1 VYWGGGPTNAV
12 AQGESMLDLVPFEAN
27 VVAEIVRVPRLVRF
41 GGFEVDLRAGEL
53 RKDGA
58 KLKLSSQPF
67 LVLTILLEQPGE
79 VVTREELQER
89 LWPDTFVDVDHNL
102 NTAINKIREVLGD
115 SAESPRFV
123 ETLPRR
129 GYRFIATVDGSSHG
143 PANPAAS
150 ETVVVSAPTA
160 NRSSG
165 KYPSGSKILSY
176 SIAAVLMLVGFSA
189 PWILHKSPPHA
200 QRALTRLTF
209 DDGLQFGATWSPDGR
224 YIAYSSDRG
233 AKLDV
238 WVKQVSGG
246 DPIQITKGKGNNWQP
261 DWSPDGRYIAYRSEE
276 GDGGIFVIPALG
288 GVGLE
293 RRISFF
299 GYHPRWS
306 PDGSKILFQTHFTWL
321 DANDKFYVAQVDGG
335 EPREILTQK
344 MAEHDLWPASAMWH
358 PDGKRVTVWV
368 GRTGRYSE
376 RSPAFW
382 TIPIG
387 GGPAIKS
394 DIAPA
399 IEEQLRDVAVTGVM
413 GEWPVDFTFAWA
425 PDGKA
430 IYFERAYR
438 GTRNIWKLVM
448 DPETLKATAIE
459 RLTTG
464 AGPDTEAAVSRD
476 GTRLAFTAKSEHVR
490 TWLFPFDLSRSQLS
504 GHGEPITSSGGRA
517 VVPTL
522 SRDGKKLAFDVERA
536 GIWELWQ
543 KSLMD
548 GREAPIIADEYVRDS
563 AQWSPDGEHLAYQ
576 REKPDEHQLMM
587 WSADTRI
594 EEPLASMSATG
605 WQLVSDWSPDGKALL
620 VSQGTDTHLFEVWLV
635 PIADAPHAETAAKKI
650 ISSPTS
656 NVYQAHFSPDGQ
668 WIAFETAADTPTGV
682 DSAVYVTRAAGG
694 PWIRL
699 SHGKNWDDKPRWSPD
714 GKTIYFISGR
724 SGFFNVWGVHFN
736 PVAGTLVGT
745 PFRVTSFDQ
754 PSLMISQRIEGA
766 ELSVTQDR
774 LALLME
780 ETSGSIWVLDN
791 VEH

>member
-1 VYWGGGPTNAV
+1 
-12 AQGESMLDLVPFEAN
+12 M
-27 VVAEIVRVPRLVRF
+27 
-41 GGFEVDLRAGEL
+41 

-58 KLKLSSQPF
+58 KLKLTGQPF
-67 LVLTILLEQPGE
+67 QVLTILLEQPGE
-79 VVTREELQER
+79 VVTRDELQKR

-115 SAESPRFV
+115 SAEGPRFV

-129 GYRFIATVDGSSHG
+129 GYRFIASVDGASHV
-143 PANPAAS
+143 PANPAAA
-150 ETVVVSAPTA
+150 ETAVVSAPTA
-160 NRSSG
+160 NRTSG
-165 KYPSGSKILSY
+165 KYPTPSKILGY
-176 SIAAVLMLVGFSA
+176 SIAALLMLMGFSV
-189 PWILHKSPPHA
+189 PWILHKSPPPA

-233 AKLDV
+233 GKLDV

-261 DWSPDGRYIAYRSEE
+261 DWSPDGRYIAYRSE
-276 GDGGIFVIPALG
+276 DGAGGLFVIPALG
-288 GVGLE
+288 GASLE
-293 RRISFF
+293 RRMSFF

-335 EPREILTQK
+335 EPREILAQNI
-344 MAEHDLWPASAMWH
+344 AEHDLWPASAMWH

-382 TIPIG
+382 TMPIG

-438 GTRNIWKLVM
+438 GTRNIWKLLM
-448 DPETLKATAIE
+448 DPDTLKAVGIE

-490 TWLFPFDLSRSQLS
+490 TWLFPFDLSRSRLS
-504 GHGEPITSSGGRA
+504 GHGKPITSSGGRA

>member
-1 VYWGGGPTNAV
+1 
-12 AQGESMLDLVPFEAN
+12 MLDLVRFGAN
-27 VVAEIVRVPRLVRF
+27 VLEEAVRAARLVRF
-41 GGFEVDLRAGEL
+41 GAFEVDLRAGEL

-58 KLKLSSQPF
+58 KLKLTGQPF
-67 LVLTILLEQPGE
+67 QVLTILLEQPGE
-79 VVTREELQER
+79 VVTRDELQKR

-115 SAESPRFV
+115 SAEGPRFV

-129 GYRFIATVDGSSHG
+129 GYRFIASVDGASHV
-143 PANPAAS
+143 PANPAAA
-150 ETVVVSAPTA
+150 ETAVVSAPTA
-160 NRSSG
+160 NRTSG
-165 KYPSGSKILSY
+165 KYPTPSKILGY
-176 SIAAVLMLVGFSA
+176 SIAALLMLMGFSV
-189 PWILHKSPPHA
+189 PWILHKSPPPA

-233 AKLDV
+233 GKLDV

-261 DWSPDGRYIAYRSEE
+261 DWSPDGRYIAYRSE
-276 GDGGIFVIPALG
+276 DGAGGLFVIPALG
-288 GVGLE
+288 GAGLE
-293 RRISFF
+293 RRMSFF

-335 EPREILTQK
+335 EPREILAQNI
-344 MAEHDLWPASAMWH
+344 AEHDLWPASAMWH

-382 TIPIG
+382 TMPIG

-438 GTRNIWKLVM
+438 GTRNIWKLLM
-448 DPETLKATAIE
+448 DPDTLKAVGIE

-490 TWLFPFDLSRSQLS
+490 TWLFPFDLSRSRLS
-504 GHGEPITSSGGRA
+504 GHGKPITSSGGRA

-522 SRDGKKLAFDVERA
+522 SRDGKKLAFGVERT
-536 GIWELWQ
+536 GSWELWQ
-543 KSLMD
+543 KSLVD
-548 GREAPIIADEYVRDS
+548 GHEAPIITDEYVRDS
-563 AQWSPDGEHLAYQ
+563 AQWSPDGAHLAYQ

-605 WQLVSDWSPDGKALL
+605 WQVVSDWSPDGKAIL

-699 SHGKNWDDKPRWSPD
+699 GHGKNWDDKPRWSPD

-736 PVAGTLVGT
+736 PATGILVGT
-745 PFRVTSFDQ
+745 PFPVTAFDQ

-780 ETSGSIWVLDN
+780 ETSGSIWMLEN

>member
-1 VYWGGGPTNAV
+1 
-12 AQGESMLDLVPFEAN
+12 MLDLVPFEAN
-27 VVAEIVRVPRLVRF
+27 IVAEIVRVTRLVRF

-53 RKDGA
+53 RKEGA
-58 KLKLSSQPF
+58 KLKLSGQPF
-67 LVLTILLEQPGE
+67 QVLTILLERPGD
-79 VVTREELQER
+79 VVTREELQKR

-129 GYRFIATVDGSSHG
+129 GYRFIAAVDGSSLV
-143 PANPAAS
+143 PANPAAA
-150 ETVVVSAPTA
+150 ETAVVSAPTA
-160 NRSSG
+160 NRTSG
-165 KYPSGSKILSY
+165 KYPSGSKILGY
-176 SIAAVLMLVGFSA
+176 SIAVLLMLMAFSVLR
-189 PWILHKSPPHA
+189 ILHKSPPHA

-209 DDGLQFGATWSPDGR
+209 EDGLQFGATWSPDGR

-233 AKLDV
+233 GKLDV

-261 DWSPDGRYIAYRSEE
+261 DWSPDGRYIAYRSE
-276 GDGGIFVIPALG
+276 DGAGGLFVIPALG
-288 GVGLE
+288 GAGLE

-335 EPREILTQK
+335 EPREILAQNI
-344 MAEHDLWPASAMWH
+344 AQHDLWPASAMWH

-376 RSPAFW
+376 RSPTFW
-382 TIPIG
+382 TIPIS

-394 DIAPA
+394 EIAPA

-490 TWLFPFDLSRSQLS
+490 TWLFPFDLSRSRLS
-504 GHGEPITSSGGRA
+504 GHGEPITSSGSRA

-522 SRDGKKLAFDVERA
+522 SRDGKKLAFCVERA

-543 KSLMD
+543 KSIID
-548 GREAPIIADEYVRDS
+548 GHEAPIIADEYVRDA
-563 AQWSPDGEHLAYQ
+563 AQWSPDGAHLAYQ
-576 REKPDEHQLMM
+576 REKPDEHQLMT
-587 WSADTRI
+587 WSEDTRI
-594 EEPLASMSATG
+594 EEPLTSMSATG

-682 DSAVYVTRAAGG
+682 DSAVYVSRAAGG

-699 SHGKNWDDKPRWSPD
+699 GDGKNWDDKPRWSPD

-736 PVAGTLVGT
+736 PAAGTLVGT
-745 PFRVTSFDQ
+745 PFRVTAFDQ

-766 ELSVTQDR
+766 ELSVTQDG

>member
-1 VYWGGGPTNAV
+1 VALEPFKTQQRIDLGEGVEFDPSSDELCRGGRVLKLERIPAAV
-12 AQGESMLDLVPFEAN
+12 LLLLVERAGQ
-27 VVAEIVRVPRLVRF
+27 VVQREEIVDRVW
-41 GGFEVDLRAGEL
+41 G
-53 RKDGA
+53 KDV
-58 KLKLSSQPF
+58 F
-67 LVLTILLEQPGE
+67 L
-79 VVTREELQER
+79 
-89 LWPDTFVDVDHNL
+89 DTDNSI
-102 NTAINKIREVLGD
+102 NSAIRKIRQALKDD
-115 SAESPRFV
+115 SDSPRFIQ
-123 ETLPRR
+123 TISGR
-129 GYRFIATVDGSSHG
+129 GYRFLGAVDGSSHV
-143 PANPAAS
+143 PANPAAA
-150 ETVVVSAPTA
+150 ETTVVSAPTA
-160 NRSSG
+160 NRTSG
-165 KYPSGSKILSY
+165 KYPSRSKILGY
-176 SIAAVLMLVGFSA
+176 SIAALLMLMVFSV
-189 PWILHKSPPHA
+189 PWILQKSPPHA

-233 AKLDV
+233 GKLDV

-261 DWSPDGRYIAYRSEE
+261 DWSPDGRYIAYRSE
-276 GDGGIFVIPALG
+276 DGAGGLFVIPALG
-288 GVGLE
+288 GAGLE

-321 DANDKFYVAQVDGG
+321 DANDKFYVAHVDGG
-335 EPREILTQK
+335 EPREILAQS

-358 PDGKRVTVWV
+358 PDGKRVTVWA
-368 GRTGRYSE
+368 GRSGRYSE
-376 RSPAFW
+376 RSPSFW
-382 TIPIG
+382 TMPIA

-394 DIAPA
+394 EIAPA
-399 IEEQLRDVAVTGVM
+399 VEKELAEVAVTDVR

-425 PDGKA
+425 PSGRA

-459 RLTTG
+459 RLTMG
-464 AGPDTEAAVSRD
+464 PGPDTEAAVSRD
-476 GTRLAFTAKSEHVR
+476 GTRLAFTAKSEHIR
-490 TWLFPFDLSRSQLS
+490 TWLFPLDLSHSRIS

-517 VVPTL
+517 LVPTL
-522 SRDGKKLAFDVERA
+522 SRDGKKLAFAVERT
-536 GIWELWQ
+536 GSWELWQ
-543 KSLMD
+543 KSLVD
-548 GREAPIIADEYVRDS
+548 GHEAPIITDEYVRDS
-563 AQWSPDGEHLAYQ
+563 AQWSPDGAHLAYQ
-576 REKPDEHQLMM
+576 REKPGEYQLMM

-594 EEPLASMSATG
+594 EEPLAAMSATG
-605 WQLVSDWSPDGKALL
+605 WQIVCDWSPDGKALL
-620 VSQGTDTHLFEVWLV
+620 VSQGTDTHLFEISLV
-635 PIADAPHAETAAKKI
+635 PVAAAPHAETAAKKI

-656 NVYQAHFSPDGQ
+656 NVYQAHFSPDGR

-682 DSAVYVTRAAGG
+682 DSAVYVTRADGG
-694 PWIRL
+694 PWARL
-699 SHGKNWDDKPRWSPD
+699 GQGKNWDDKPRWSPD

-736 PVAGTLVGT
+736 PAAGTLVGT
-745 PFRVTSFDQ
+745 PFPVTAFDQ

-780 ETSGSIWVLDN
+780 ETSGSIWLLEN

>member
-1 VYWGGGPTNAV
+1 
-12 AQGESMLDLVPFEAN
+12 MLDLVPFEAN
-27 VVAEIVRVPRLVRF
+27 VVAETVRVPRLVRF

-53 RKDGA
+53 REDGA
-58 KLKLSSQPF
+58 KLKLSGQPF
-67 LVLTILLEQPGE
+67 QVLTILLEQPGE
-79 VVTREELQER
+79 VVTREELQKR

-143 PANPAAS
+143 RANPAAA
-150 ETVVVSAPTA
+150 ETAVVSAPTA
-160 NRSSG
+160 NRTSG
-165 KYPSGSKILSY
+165 RYPSGSKILGY
-176 SIAAVLMLVGFSA
+176 SIAALLMLMGFSV
-189 PWILHKSPPHA
+189 PWMVHKSPPHA

-233 AKLDV
+233 GKLNI

-246 DPIQITKGKGNNWQP
+246 DPIQITKGEGNNWQP
-261 DWSPDGRYIAYRSEE
+261 DWSPDGRYIAYRSEGGE
-276 GDGGIFVIPALG
+276 GGLFVIPALG
-288 GVGLE
+288 GAGLE
-293 RRISFF
+293 QRISFF

-306 PDGSKILFQTHFTWL
+306 PDSSKILFQTHFTWL

-335 EPREILTQK
+335 EPREILAQN
-344 MAEHDLWPASAMWH
+344 MAERDLWPASAMWH

-368 GRTGRYSE
+368 DRTGRYSE

-399 IEEQLRDVAVTGVM
+399 IEEQLREVAVTGVM

-448 DPETLKATAIE
+448 DPETLRATAIE

-464 AGPDTEAAVSRD
+464 AGPDTEVAVSRD

-490 TWLFPFDLSRSQLS
+490 TWLFPFDLSRSRLS
-504 GHGEPITSSGGRA
+504 GQGEPVTSSGGRA

-522 SRDGKKLAFDVERA
+522 SRDGKKLAFCVERA
-536 GIWELWQ
+536 GSWELWQ
-543 KSLMD
+543 KSLTD
-548 GREAPIIADEYVRDS
+548 GHEAPIISDEYVRDS

-699 SHGKNWDDKPRWSPD
+699 GHGKNWDDKPRWSPD

-736 PVAGTLVGT
+736 PAAGTLVGT
-745 PFRVTSFDQ
+745 PFRVTAFDQ

-766 ELSVTQDR
+766 ELSVTQDG

-780 ETSGSIWVLDN
+780 ESSGSIWVLDH

>member
-1 VYWGGGPTNAV
+1 MYWGGGPTNAV

-490 TWLFPFDLSRSQLS
+490 TWLFPFDLSRSRLS
-504 GHGEPITSSGGRA
+504 GHGKPITSSGGRA

-522 SRDGKKLAFDVERA
+522 SRDGKKLAFGVERT
-536 GIWELWQ
+536 GSWELWQ
-543 KSLMD
+543 KSLVD
-548 GREAPIIADEYVRDS
+548 GHEAPIITDEYVRDS
-563 AQWSPDGEHLAYQ
+563 AQWSPDGAHLAYQ